1 MDLQMNVIEVCPKCQ
16 SEYTENDFEKH
27 LRGGCLLRHKAKHLV
42 QCSSGYTAKSV
53 QCSSG
58 STKKSVSSTL
68 CEICQKDFSNVSDF
82 LKHVRTGCT
91 VRMSSS
97 LPKVSNKLKHQKVK
111 SKIHWIDLSAYIKNE
126 RSGNSDVGQKKV
138 DTNIVKAEKMDKERY
153 DVMNKTTNMS
163 GTILEVT
170 KINPVGTETLQSRQV
185 RQETGDRIN
194 MDIDSNDFTKEI
206 DTSVVKTEIMDREM
220 VDVIDKNDFMSDT
233 KLEATDIMS
242 VASNFASLIPIGKE
256 TFESRKVRK
265 KTDAVSKMIID
276 ASYYPGNISNVA
288 SKAKEEHVNQTKHL
302 KKKQERKY
310 TCKIC
315 QDEFDNVSDF
325 LKHKRNGCRICK
337 ICKKDFDVSDFL
349 KHIRKGCS
357 NTSVEISE
365 NDHKN
370 HSESPIQKGANKF
383 LKSSSNIAS
392 MKAPYRKHIQV
403 NSTAKNLQNLSDLIV
418 NEIIDNSDTGQK
430 KVGMG
435 VVKTKIVYKEICD
448 VSKPTNMFDTM
459 LDVTDNSSV
468 GHETLESR
476 EVRKQTDNV
485 KNTVIEASDTTE
497 KISEIAPN
505 TGVEQ
510 VNQDKPVKMKPKTKY
525 SICNMWKEKCDKVS
539 DSLKDNKCSIHVCKI
554 CKKAFDVSD
563 FLKHVRNGCSNT
575 RIKMNENDNAE
586 HSSVVSENSDIQEVA
601 NMCHN
606 FSTNSNYVNA
616 TYQNQPRLNNT
627 AKHLQFLPDCIEK
640 RSSDSSDYYQ
650 SSPFQNNLVKFANV
664 REKEEDI
671 TYTSHE
677 EVDNLD
683 IGSVNVADNDANVT
697 DIKSVSNETSDTC
710 DVRNETGM
718 TNEILVGSNSPEE
731 VCTIA
736 ASEFDNC
743 DKVFDEGNVIILKPK
758 GKYISFDCSVC
769 DKKLSNG
776 LVLKKHLQWHKN
788 GNGNPVPICKNSV
801 EVKTQKRVFK
811 RKHLHLHQKRKY
823 FECNI
828 CKVSFARLCSL
839 KEHRAHI
846 HNEYLPKNFECP
858 TCGKTC
864 SRKDNFKAHLNTH
877 SKNKLHLCEI
887 CGRIFKHYVSLYVHK
902 RKHSGYTYF
911 KCDTC
916 NRFITTYPA
925 LKKHIQ
931 MHVGYDWG
939 NLPKCPHCSKR
950 FTTKSAIRDHLNIH
964 TGARPHICVVCRK
977 SFAARSSMKQHW
989 NNFHSKK

>member
-1 MDLQMNVIEVCPKCQ
+1 MDLQMNVKEVCPKCQ
-16 SEYTENDFEKH
+16 SEYTKHDFEKH
-27 LRGGCLLRHKAKHLV
+27 LRGGCLLKHKAKHLV
-42 QCSSGYTAKSV
+42 QCSSVYTAKSV
-53 QCSSG
+53 QCSSE
-58 STKKSVSSTL
+58 STKKSVPSTV
-68 CEICQKDFSNVSDF
+68 CEICQKDFSNVPDF

-111 SKIHWIDLSAYIKNE
+111 SKIHWIDLSVYLKNKKN
-126 RSGNSDVGQKKV
+126 GNIDVGQKKV
-138 DTNIVKAEKMDKERY
+138 DTNIVKAEIVDKERC

-163 GTILEVT
+163 GTKLEVT
-170 KINPVGTETLQSRQV
+170 NINPDGTESLQSRQV
-185 RQETGDRIN
+185 REETGDRIN

-206 DTSVVKTEIMDREM
+206 DASVVKTEIMDREM

-233 KLEATDIMS
+233 KLEETDIMS
-242 VASNFASLIPIGKE
+242 VASNSASLIPIGNE

-265 KTDAVSKMIID
+265 KTDAVNKMIID
-276 ASYYPGNISNVA
+276 ASYYPGNISNVV
-288 SKAKEEHVNQTKHL
+288 SNAKEEQVNQTKPM
-302 KKKQERKY
+302 KKKPERKY

-337 ICKKDFDVSDFL
+337 ICKKEFDVSDFL

-357 NTSVEISE
+357 NTSIEISE
-365 NDHKN
+365 NDHKKY
-370 HSESPIQKGANKF
+370 SESPIQKEANKF
-383 LKSSSNIAS
+383 LKSSSNIAYI
-392 MKAPYRKHIQV
+392 KPPYRKHIQV

-418 NEIIDNSDTGQK
+418 NEIIDNSGTGQK

-459 LDVTDNSSV
+459 LDVTDNSLV
-468 GHETLESR
+468 GNETLESR
-476 EVRKQTDNV
+476 EVRKQTDNL
-485 KNTVIEASDTTE
+485 KNMVIEASDSSE
-497 KISEIAPN
+497 KISEIALN
-505 TGVEQ
+505 TGVAQ

-563 FLKHVRNGCSNT
+563 FLTHVRKGCSNT
-575 RIKMNENDNAE
+575 RIKMNEIDNAE
-586 HSSVVSENSDIQEVA
+586 HSSVVSLNSVMQEAA
-601 NMCHN
+601 NICYN
-606 FSTNSNYVNA
+606 SSTNITNINS
-616 TYQNQPRLNNT
+616 TYQNQPQVNNNV
-627 AKHLQFLPDCIEK
+627 KHLQILPDCIEK
-640 RSSDSSDYYQ
+640 GNSDSSDH
-650 SSPFQNNLVKFANV
+650 

-671 TYTSHE
+671 TYASHE

-683 IGSVNVADNDANVT
+683 IGSVNVAYNDANVT

-710 DVRNETGM
+710 DVRNETDM
-718 TNEILVGSNSPEE
+718 TTEMLVVSNSPVE

-736 ASEFDNC
+736 TSAFDNC

-769 DKKLSNG
+769 DKKFSNG

-788 GNGNPVPICKNSV
+788 GNPRLICKNAV
-801 EVKTQKRVFK
+801 EVNTQKRVSK

-828 CKVSFARLCSL
+828 CKVSFARLYSL
-839 KEHRAHI
+839 TEHRAHI
-846 HNEYLPKNFECP
+846 HNEYLPKSFVCP
-858 TCGKTC
+858 TCGKMC

-931 MHVGYDWG
+931 MHVGYDWD